1 MSSSFNSRARGVAIL
16 INKNT
21 PLEILDTDIDS
32 SGRYVFV
39 NCRIFSEQW
48 SLLNLYAPNYDDE
61 VFMQNM
67 FLKVAGGQQ
76 NILMGG
82 TSTFAGSYNGQIDK
96 EHSKLKSSQD
106 HSIVYERSKFNRHLE
121 ADAPSDPGLF
131 LLFMPS

>member
-61 VFMQNM
+61 VFMQNI

-82 TSTFAGSYNGQIDK
+82 TSTFA
-96 EHSKLKSSQD
+96 
-106 HSIVYERSKFNRHLE
+106 
-121 ADAPSDPGLF
+121 
-131 LLFMPS
+131 